1 MSGKWGICMNDEKIR
16 KVKLALLSMQR
27 YSWEQGVASHAFLDL
42 GEEETAIALAKSAAL
57 RQTEDGR
64 AGVIGSSDAAT
75 DPCAPGEAIV
85 EAWRLTNDPFFK
97 DSLERLLD
105 WALNRAPRT
114 SCGVICHVVNT
125 RQVWADSCYMLP
137 PFLAAAG
144 YIREAVEQMEGY
156 HRLLCDPRT
165 GLFHHIWNEDTG
177 RFDRA
182 DYWGGASGWAVAA
195 MARMLRRLPGT
206 ENPFRQRILAMEL
219 PLIQALEGV
228 VRPDG
233 LAHDVL
239 DRPDT
244 FVEVNFSQMYAYAIF
259 TGIADG
265 WLPDTYRP
273 LAEKMRAA
281 ANQWVDADGY
291 VWQVCGAPD
300 FSSPGTSP
308 EGQAFCLLMEAAARR
323 AGALDL

>member
-1 MSGKWGICMNDEKIR
+1 
-16 KVKLALLSMQR
+16 MQR

-156 HRLLCDPRT
+156 HRLLCDPVQACSIISGMKTPAALT
-165 GLFHHIWNEDTG
+165 GPIIGE
-177 RFDRA
+177 A
-182 DYWGGASGWAVAA
+182 PAA
-195 MARMLRRLPGT
+195 
-206 ENPFRQRILAMEL
+206 
-219 PLIQALEGV
+219 
-228 VRPDG
+228 G
-233 LAHDVL
+233 L
-239 DRPDT
+239 
-244 FVEVNFSQMYAYAIF
+244 
-259 TGIADG
+259 
-265 WLPDTYRP
+265 
-273 LAEKMRAA
+273 
-281 ANQWVDADGY
+281 
-291 VWQVCGAPD
+291 
-300 FSSPGTSP
+300 
-308 EGQAFCLLMEAAARR
+308 
-323 AGALDL
+323 